1 MKRRGAATVEFAIV
15 APILFLFVFGVIE
28 YGRALQVKQVLT
40 NTARE
45 GARHFANQGATVA
58 EAEETVADYLA
69 KCSIDAYQVEF
80 RPHDPP
86 TGTAVNCTVRVS
98 FRDVA
103 YVAPFFYDNDIQAEA
118 TMRRE

>member
-15 APILFLFVFGVIE
+15 APILFLLVFGMIE

-45 GARHFANQGATVA
+45 GARHFADEGATA
-58 EAEETVADYLA
+58 EDAEETVAVYLA
-69 KCSIDAYQVEF
+69 KCGIDAYEVEF
-80 RPHDPP
+80 SPHDPV
-86 TGTAVNCTVRVS
+86 TGTAVTCTVWVS

-103 YVAPFFYDNDIQAEA
+103 YVAPFFYDDDILAEA